1 MTFPLEGNW
10 GWCSLGGKAENKDV
24 CSRRRAIVWLLA
36 LAHRGMSG
44 GEQGSVS
51 ILPLPPTLLLNRSLN
66 PMGFLSQTAHR
77 SMLNLSLLTHC
88 LATNTS
94 LVVLFSSWEASDLL
108 STLPPEQTCGRWI
121 HPFYVPPACLP
132 QWPAGESPNSP
143 SWPALHSQMN
153 LGSKAL
159 SLQVMFHLSC
169 VTKPQFR
176 HP

>member
-1 MTFPLEGNW
+1 MAFPLEGNW

-24 CSRRRAIVWLLA
+24 CSRRRAIVWILA

-51 ILPLPPTLLLNRSLN
+51 TLPLPPTLLLNRSLN

-94 LVVLFSSWEASDLL
+94 LVVLFPPGRLL
-108 STLPPEQTCGRWI
+108 ICFPHCHQSKLGEDESTPSTCLLHAFHSGQPGRARIPHHGLRSTVRWTLAQKLYHYKFCSI
-121 HPFYVPPACLP
+121 WAV
-132 QWPAGESPNSP
+132 
-143 SWPALHSQMN
+143 
-153 LGSKAL
+153 
-159 SLQVMFHLSC
+159 
-169 VTKPQFR
+169 
-176 HP
+176 